1 VSARPILIA
10 QISDLHIKRPGELA
24 YGRVDTAAA
33 LVRCVDALN
42 CFAPRPDFVA
52 ITGDLVDV
60 PSVSAYG
67 HLKRLLMPLRIPFA
81 AIPGNHDG
89 RGMLRDVWPD
99 RPYGQSD
106 GALNST
112 CSVGDLDLVLIDSTV
127 PGEPHGMLAEQTLA
141 WLDVTLGASSTRP
154 ALLFLHHPPFTTG
167 IAHMDVQN
175 LRNADDLAATLRKH
189 VRARLVAAGH
199 VHRATL
205 TTFAGIAATICPAP
219 NHAVALDLDGHLP
232 PSFTVEPPA
241 FHLHVWFP
249 GQADQN
255 FGQNFGHVVT
265 HLVPIGDFAG
275 PYPFFDGGGRLL

>member
-1 VSARPILIA
+1 VSARPLLIA

-33 LVRCVDALN
+33 LARCVDALN
-42 CFAPRPDFVA
+42 RFMPQPDLVV

-67 HLKRLLMPLRIPFA
+67 HLKRLLTPLRIPLA

-99 RPYGQSD
+99 QAPT
-106 GALNST
+106 ATAAFNSVR
-112 CSVGDLDLVLIDSTV
+112 SVGDLDIVLIDSTV
-127 PGEPHGMLAEQTLA
+127 PGVAHGALDAETLS
-141 WLDVTLGASSTRP
+141 WLDATLGASATRP
-154 ALLFLHHPPFTTG
+154 ALLFLHHPPFATG

-175 LRNADDLAATLRKH
+175 LRNADDLAATLRNH
-189 VRARLVAAGH
+189 ERARLVAAGH
-199 VHRATL
+199 VHRATA

-219 NHAVALDLDGHLP
+219 NHAVALDLDGHVP

-241 FHLHVWFP
+241 FHLHAWFP
-249 GQADQN
+249 GE
-255 FGQNFGHVVT
+255 NFGHVVT
-265 HLVPIGDFAG
+265 HLVPIGEFDG
-275 PYPFFDGGGRLL
+275 PFPFFDASGRLL

>member
-33 LVRCVDALN
+33 LTRCVDALN
-42 CFAPRPDFVA
+42 RFTPQPDLVV
-52 ITGDLVDV
+52 ITGDLVDT

-67 HLKRLLMPLRIPFA
+67 HLKRLLTPLRIPLA
-81 AIPGNHDG
+81 VVPGNHDG

-99 RPYGQSD
+99 SLHAQDS

-112 CSVGDLDLVLIDSTV
+112 CSVGDLDLVLIDSSV
-127 PGEPHGMLAEQTLA
+127 PGAPHGMLDEQTLT
-141 WLDVTLGASSTRP
+141 WLDATLGASATRP

-167 IAHMDVQN
+167 ITHMDVQN
-175 LRNADDLAATLRKH
+175 LRNADEFAAILRKH
-189 VRARLVAAGH
+189 QRVRLIAAGH

-205 TTFAGIAATICPAP
+205 TMFAGFAATICPAP

-232 PSFTVEPPA
+232 SSFVVEPPA
-241 FHLHVWFP
+241 FHLHAWFP
-249 GQADQN
+249 GEN
-255 FGQNFGHVVT
+255 FGSVVT
-265 HLVPIGDFAG
+265 HWVPIGDFDG
-275 PYPFFDGGGRLL
+275 PHPFHNASGRLL